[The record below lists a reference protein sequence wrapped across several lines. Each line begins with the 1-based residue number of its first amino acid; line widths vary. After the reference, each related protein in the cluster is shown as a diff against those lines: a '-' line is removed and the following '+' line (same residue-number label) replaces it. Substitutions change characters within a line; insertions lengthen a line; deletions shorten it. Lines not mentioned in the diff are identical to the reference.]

1 MKIIIFTGQEQ
12 SNWKE
17 FVQQLFK
24 SNPHIKNI
32 STDLTPYFEHNNIN
46 PENHERHPNEDNQ
59 LISYIH
65 QGENL
70 ALNYLSQLKFDYE
83 IISFYSSPENALAHA
98 FQTNPSL
105 EYHLFEQEKLWQQQA
120 EDILNIYLNNNSNC
134 GLYDLQ
140 KCKKNPGNFIT
151 LIQKKLGPGIELN
164 PFSYTEPEVSYLSNF
179 NLISNTIIRNN
190 PSLEILFEQ
199 LESAAEQ
206 VIENEITQSQD
217 SILEQ
222 CISELQKQLINTT
235 KIDEL
240 EKINAKLED
249 EMTSLKLNLTNSTSI
264 NSDLKSQNDLFIL
277 QVTQLQDELEKA
289 LLISKE
295 QCSQQ
300 ADLTKKLEYVQQ
312 QSQTEKQELLCEN
325 ELALLQINQL
335 QEELEQYFL
344 NAQRFENQVN
354 ELKNSHAN
362 AQKQL
367 TDKLSTLETQ
377 TAQLQSDNQQLTEE
391 NELSLLQINQL
402 QEELEYYYLQYQS
415 GTVWHPLTQVNKAL
429 PLHLSHSLTLM
440 YKLEPIT

>member
-24 SNPHIKNI
+24 SNPHIKNN
-32 STDLTPYFEHNNIN
+32 STDLTQYFEHDNIN
-46 PENHERHPNEDNQ
+46 SENHEKNPNEDNQ
-59 LISYIH
+59 LIGYIH

-83 IISFYSSPENALAHA
+83 IISFYSLPENALAHV

-105 EYHLFEQEKLWQQQA
+105 EYNLFEQEKLWQQQA

-134 GLYDLQ
+134 SLYDLQ

-151 LIQKKLGPGIELN
+151 LIQKKLGPSIELN
-164 PFSYTEPEVSYLSNF
+164 PFSYPEPEASYLSNF

-206 VIENEITQSQD
+206 VIENEITQSQY

-222 CISELQKQLINTT
+222 CISELQKKLINIT
-235 KIDEL
+235 KL
-240 EKINAKLED
+240 
-249 EMTSLKLNLTNSTSI
+249 
-264 NSDLKSQNDLFIL
+264 
-277 QVTQLQDELEKA
+277 DELEKA

-312 QSQTEKQELLCEN
+312 QSQTET
-325 ELALLQINQL
+325 
-335 QEELEQYFL
+335 
-344 NAQRFENQVN
+344 ENQVN

-362 AQKQL
+362 TQKQL
-367 TDKLSTLETQ
+367 TDKLSTLEIQ